1 VAKRKAAEIMLD
13 ELKKVHPN
21 GVSRNFEANNISPPR
36 IRVKNKSTIAR
47 KKPRN
52 LVKVFPFSFLIRP
65 GLFIPCVK

>member
-1 VAKRKAAEIMLD
+1 MLD

-21 GVSRNFEANNISPPR
+21 GVLRPLEGNNVSPPR

-52 LVKVFPFSFLIRP
+52 LVKVFFYLLSNNYILAYLYTF
-65 GLFIPCVK
+65 

>member
-1 VAKRKAAEIMLD
+1 MID

-21 GVSRNFEANNISPPR
+21 GVLRPLEGNTVSPPR

-52 LVKVFPFSFLIRP
+52 LVKVCLLTF
-65 GLFIPCVK
+65 K

>member
-1 VAKRKAAEIMLD
+1 VAKRKAAEIMID

-21 GVSRNFEANNISPPR
+21 GVLRPLEGNTVSPPR

-52 LVKVFPFSFLIRP
+52 LVKVC
-65 GLFIPCVK
+65 LFTFK